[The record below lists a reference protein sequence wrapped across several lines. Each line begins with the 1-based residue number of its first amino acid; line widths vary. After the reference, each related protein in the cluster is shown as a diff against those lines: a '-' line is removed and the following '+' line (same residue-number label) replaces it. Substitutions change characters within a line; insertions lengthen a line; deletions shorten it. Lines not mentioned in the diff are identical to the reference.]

1 MFHPGHHE
9 LHGVT
14 VVVETAGP
22 LTYVGRFDTEDAAG
36 VHLLDVGVHDAAAGG
51 TREDFV
57 RRSARFGVLAPGDR
71 LPNEGAMAA
80 RFGVR
85 SDRKHLV
92 VPLAEVARITPLG
105 AMES

>member
-1 MFHPGHHE
+1 VFHPGHHE

-14 VVVETAGP
+14 VVVDTAAP

-36 VHLLDVGVHDAAAGG
+36 VHLLDVGVHDAATGG

-57 RRSARFGVLAPGDR
+57 RRS
-71 LPNEGAMAA
+71 A

>member
-1 MFHPGHHE
+1 VFHPGHHE

-57 RRSARFGVLAPGDR
+57 LRS
-71 LPNEGAMAA
+71 A

>member
-1 MFHPGHHE
+1 VFHPGHHE

-22 LTYVGRFDTEDAAG
+22 LTYVGRFDTEDEAG

-57 RRSARFGVLAPGDR
+57 RRSARFGV
-71 LPNEGAMAA
+71 
-80 RFGVR
+80 R